1 MVRMPK
7 KCCIAFLLFSVCFV
21 RSSLG
26 VFAEDSSLLANLEP
40 IEAYGETPN
49 RNLEQWKK
57 EISAYSLR
65 HYGVAT
71 FAIDPTVIVLHYTAS
86 DDFPLNLISSASFKD
101 EAPGVAS
108 HFVIDEKDGAGIV
121 YQILPVEVMSRATFG
136 ANFCSI
142 SIEMVARDE
151 TTLLSKRALL
161 ETAITL
167 VRELMERYG
176 IPVTRV
182 YGHEEIDAFLAED
195 PHGVFFDDTIEGS
208 FIPRKIDP
216 GKRVMGFIRESL
228 GAQGIQQ

>member
-1 MVRMPK
+1 MPK
-7 KCCIAFLLFSVCFV
+7 EFRIVFLLFSVCFV
-21 RSSLG
+21 RSPLG
-26 VFAEDSSLLANLEP
+26 VYAEDSSLLARLEP

-71 FAIDPTVIVLHYTAS
+71 FAIDPSVIVLHYTAS

-108 HFVIDEKDGAGIV
+108 HFVIDEKDGAGVV
-121 YQILPVEVMSRATFG
+121 YQILPLDVMSRATFG

-151 TTLLSKRALL
+151 ATLLSKRALL
-161 ETAITL
+161 ETAIKL

-176 IPVTRV
+176 IPVERV
-182 YGHEEIDAFLAED
+182 YSHEEIDAFLAED
-195 PHGVFFDDTIEGS
+195 PHGAFFDNTIEGM
-208 FIPRKIDP
+208 FLPRKIDP
-216 GKRVMGFIRESL
+216 GKRVMSYIRERL
-228 GAQGIQQ
+228 GAKSIEQ

>member
-1 MVRMPK
+1 MLRMPK
-7 KCCIAFLLFSVCFV
+7 KFRMAFLLFSVSFI

-26 VFAEDSSLLANLEP
+26 FYAEDSSLLARLEP

-49 RNLEQWKK
+49 RNIEQWKK

-71 FAIDPTVIVLHYTAS
+71 FAIDPSVIVLHYTAS

-108 HFVIDEKDGAGIV
+108 HFVIDEKDGEGIV
-121 YQILPVEVMSRATFG
+121 YQILPLEVMSRATFG

-151 TTLLSKRALL
+151 ATLLSKRALL
-161 ETAITL
+161 ETTITL
-167 VRELMERYG
+167 VCELMERYE

-182 YGHEEIDAFLAED
+182 YGHEEIDAFLADD
-195 PHGVFFDDTIEGS
+195 PHGVFFDNTIEGL
-208 FIPRKIDP
+208 FLPRKIDP
-216 GKRVMGFIRESL
+216 GKRVMSYIRERL
-228 GAQGIQQ
+228 DAKGVQQ